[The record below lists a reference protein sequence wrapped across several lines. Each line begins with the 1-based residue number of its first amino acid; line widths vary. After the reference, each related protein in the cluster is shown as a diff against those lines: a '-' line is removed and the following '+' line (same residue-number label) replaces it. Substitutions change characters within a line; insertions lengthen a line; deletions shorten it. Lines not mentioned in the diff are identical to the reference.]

1 MPIYKVYDN
10 FFCTIMGNPKTKS
23 AYGQLKMRSNQRVE
37 ENKLGLK
44 LNFTLESKW
53 AGINLDFDYL
63 TELYWASLSPLIDLI
78 HLPTPQ
84 QTTKQERTR

>member
-1 MPIYKVYDN
+1 
-10 FFCTIMGNPKTKS
+10 
-23 AYGQLKMRSNQRVE
+23 MRSNQKVE

-78 HLPTPQ
+78 QLPTPNKQ
-84 QTTKQERTR
+84 QNKKEQDKEPALSS

>member
-1 MPIYKVYDN
+1 
-10 FFCTIMGNPKTKS
+10 
-23 AYGQLKMRSNQRVE
+23 MRSNQKVE

-78 HLPTPQ
+78 HLPTPNKQ
-84 QTTKQERTR
+84 QNKKEQDKEPALSS